1 MLVKSLRA
9 ACLAVLFGVLLV
21 GTAFAQAAWPSKP
34 IKIIVPWPPGGAADL
49 TCRLLQVPLA
59 EILGQTVVIENKSGG
74 GGIVGT
80 EALVRSPADGH
91 TIGMVISSHASNMA
105 LHSKLPYDTLNDT
118 KPITIVTRSPNIL
131 VVHPSTPY
139 RSLADIVEA
148 AKSKPGSIHYATS
161 GNGTAQHFGAEHIK
175 LWARI
180 DMVHVPYRGAGPAL
194 NDLVGGQVLVGI
206 LNIASTWP
214 HVQSGRLRPIAVTGR
229 DRSPNAPDVPAVS
242 ETITGFD
249 FGEWFALMAPGRVP
263 DEIVERL
270 YAAIAKAA
278 KTPEFQARAL
288 ETGMEVVLNTPAA
301 FRTMLDGEVKK
312 FADLVREANIK
323 IE

>member
-1 MLVKSLRA
+1 MLGKSIGA
-9 ACLAVLFGVLLV
+9 AILAALFGVLLA
-21 GTAFAQAAWPSKP
+21 GTALAQTAWPTKP
-34 IKIIVPWPPGGAADL
+34 VKIIVPWPPGGAADL

-59 EILGQTVVIENKSGG
+59 EVLGQSVVIENKSGG

-91 TIGMVISSHASNMA
+91 TIGMAISSHASNMS
-105 LHSKLPYDTLNDT
+105 LHAKLPYDTLNDT

-131 VVHPSTPY
+131 AVHPSTSY
-139 RSLADIVEA
+139 QSLADIVAA
-148 AKSKPGSIHYATS
+148 AKAKPGSIHYATS
-161 GNGTAQHFGAEHIK
+161 GNGTAQHFGAERIK
-175 LWARI
+175 IANQI

-214 HVQSGRLRPIAVTGR
+214 HVQSGRLRPIAVTGLN
-229 DRSPNAPDVPAVS
+229 RSPIAPDVPAIS
-242 ETITGFD
+242 ETIPGFD

-278 KTPEFQARAL
+278 QTPDFQAKVRDA
-288 ETGMEVVLNTPAA
+288 GMEPVLNTPAA
-301 FRTMLDGEVKK
+301 FKTMLDGEVKK
-312 FADLVREANIK
+312 FADLVKQANIK